1 MRLSWLGLACLALVS
16 GPAWSQQQ
24 PAGTTPPGLTV
35 APSAP
40 NQRPEAPQQSAG
52 SGQPANICKELVA
65 FLEEQAKKAQA
76 AQTPPAPQ
84 AGQAPAPN
92 APPASS
98 EAQPSNTPPSA
109 GQAAA
114 KGGERVQQS
123 SGQSAPIPQAGAP
136 QGPTIAIEQARAWTT
151 ANDFKGCQD
160 GTRRLRKAGIAL
172 PPGLLALAAL
182 KPELVEKMKP

>member
-1 MRLSWLGLACLALVS
+1 MRLSWLGLTCLALMS
-16 GPAWSQQQ
+16 GPAWSQQ

-52 SGQPANICKELVA
+52 SGQPANICKELLV
-65 FLEEQAKKAQA
+65 FLEEQAKK

-98 EAQPSNTPPSA
+98 QAPSNTPPSA

-123 SGQSAPIPQAGAP
+123 SGQSAPIPQGGAA
-136 QGPTIAIEQARAWTT
+136 QGPAIAIEQARAWSD
-151 ANDFKGCQD
+151 ANDVKGCQD

>member
-1 MRLSWLGLACLALVS
+1 LM
-16 GPAWSQQQ
+16 
-24 PAGTTPPGLTV
+24 V

-40 NQRPEAPQQSAG
+40 NHKTETTQQGAG
-52 SGQPANICKELVA
+52 GQPANICKELVA
-65 FLEEQAKKAQA
+65 FLEEQAKKA
-76 AQTPPAPQ
+76 PAPQ

-92 APPASS
+92 APSASP
-98 EAQPSNTPPSA
+98 QTPGTPQSA

-114 KGGERVQQS
+114 QGGEKVQQS
-123 SGQSAPIPQAGAP
+123 SGQSAPIPQGGAA
-136 QGPTIAIEQARAWTT
+136 QGPTIAIEQARTWTT
-151 ANDFKGCQD
+151 SNDFKGCQD

>member
-1 MRLSWLGLACLALVS
+1 MRLSWLGFACLALVS
-16 GPAWSQQQ
+16 APAWSQQ
-24 PAGTTPPGLTV
+24 PTGTTPSGLMV

-40 NQRPEAPQQSAG
+40 NQKTETTQQG
-52 SGQPANICKELVA
+52 GGGQPANICKELVA
-65 FLEEQAKKAQA
+65 FLDEQAKKAQA
-76 AQTPPAPQ
+76 PQAAPQ

-98 EAQPSNTPPSA
+98 QTPATPQSA

-114 KGGERVQQS
+114 QGGERVQQS
-123 SGQSAPIPQAGAP
+123 SGQSAPIPQGGTA
-136 QGPTIAIEQARAWTT
+136 QGPTIAIEQARAWTEG
-151 ANDFKGCQD
+151 NDVKGCQD

-182 KPELVEKMKP
+182 KPELIEKMKP

>member
-1 MRLSWLGLACLALVS
+1 MRSFWLGFACLALVPA
-16 GPAWSQQQ
+16 PAWSQQ
-24 PAGTTPPGLTV
+24 PAGTTPPGMMV

-40 NQRPEAPQQSAG
+40 NHKAETTQQG
-52 SGQPANICKELVA
+52 GGGQPANICKELVA
-65 FLEEQAKKAQA
+65 FLEEQAKKAA
-76 AQTPPAPQ
+76 APQ

-92 APPASS
+92 APQASTQ
-98 EAQPSNTPPSA
+98 APGTPQSA

-114 KGGERVQQS
+114 QGGEKVQQS
-123 SGQSAPIPQAGAP
+123 SGQSAPIPQGGAA

-151 ANDFKGCQD
+151 ANDLKGCQD

-182 KPELVEKMKP
+182 KPELIAKMKP